1 VARRYAGRR
10 AGGRSSG
17 RFPALGPSGLQ
28 VVVAA
33 ALFALYVAS
42 IAGANWMIAHV
53 GRPLGPNHVLPVGFG
68 LVAPS
73 GVYLAAVT
81 FVARDLV
88 QRTAGLRVGVAA
100 IVTGALVSWGVSSA
114 GLALA
119 SGVTFLISESCD
131 FLVYTPLQGRHFPAA
146 VLLSGV
152 VGDLIDSTLFL
163 TLAGIPLAVA
173 WPGQV
178 LGKGWV
184 ILAGG
189 LVAGGLRRLGP
200 FARPAPA

>member
-1 VARRYAGRR
+1 MRERTRLPGAGLPPGRAVLVAC
-10 AGGRSSG
+10 
-17 RFPALGPSGLQ
+17 L
-28 VVVAA
+28 V
-33 ALFALYVAS
+33 ALYVAS

-68 LVAPS
+68 LSAPS
-73 GVYLAAVT
+73 GVYLAALT

-88 QRTAGLRVGVAA
+88 QRTAGVRVGVAA
-100 IVTGALVSWGVSSA
+100 IVAGAAISALVSST
-114 GLALA
+114 GLAIA
-119 SGVTFLISESCD
+119 SGVTFLVSESCD
-131 FLVYTPLQGRHFPAA
+131 FLVYTPVQARHFPAA

-152 VGDLIDSTLFL
+152 VGDVIDSTLFL

-173 WPGQV
+173 LPGQIV
-178 LGKGWV
+178 GKGWV

-189 LVAGGLRRLGP
+189 VVAGGLRRLGP